1 VTISVSVDM
10 VAQRRVAYL
19 YLAQWLKP
27 AAQGEKARMAKSE
40 KLFEILNLISESPDL
55 TPKDLALLCDV
66 SERAIYRYMNTLSKV
81 GFSIRFQNGGY
92 KLQGAYDNL
101 FSKAEPESLK
111 ALKLLISAGM
121 RSYGDDKILEYG
133 RKFIELI
140 EMNLPE
146 PEKRQLNEIE
156 IIPEEVR
163 ADQHGGTL
171 LIGHSSVPDII
182 NPILT
187 SETISV
193 NLMNLIFSSLVRF
206 DAAQRPVPDLA
217 KSWEVSKDGL
227 VWTFF
232 VREDVSFHDGHPLTA
247 NDVEFTYRSVMD
259 PENVSPV
266 TKRYELI
273 GKIETEGDYIFRVT
287 LKHPFMPF
295 IHWLSREIAPK
306 HLLENVDLHSTSFNR
321 HPIGSGPFKLVD
333 WMDNNT
339 IILDANKEYFRKDRP
354 ILDRL
359 VFRTYT
365 DRGAALQAIGQG
377 EMDIAL
383 NLAAS
388 DLSFLSRSGTFRT
401 YSASA
406 AFYYA
411 LILNMESPIFKDI
424 RVRKALDY
432 AMDRESIIRNQLK
445 GHGRICTG
453 PFSINSWAYN
463 PDVKS
468 TPHNVEKAKDLL
480 AQAGWQD
487 TDGDGILDKDGKPF
501 EISLTIPNISDV
513 IERIAVAIKV
523 QLVKIGIRVKPLYI
537 DDSKLYTTPY
547 QTILAMMIPGPDPE
561 YARISWHSE
570 SGNTNMA
577 SYKNNFVD
585 NLMDQG
591 RQIADIESRKEIYHK
606 IHEMIHDDCPAIF
619 LASAFEYIGSKYQ
632 FKDDEFPSVT
642 HFLSSMR
649 DWQIADEE
657 RREQKKDTAYE
668 YQEKMSAL

>member
-1 VTISVSVDM
+1 
-10 VAQRRVAYL
+10 
-19 YLAQWLKP
+19 
-27 AAQGEKARMAKSE
+27 MAKSE

-121 RSYGDDKILEYG
+121 RSYGDDKILGYG

-146 PEKRQLNEIE
+146 PEKRQLNKIE
-156 IIPEEVR
+156 IIPEQVR
-163 ADQHGGTL
+163 ANQHGGTL
-171 LIGHSSVPDII
+171 VIGHSSVPDII

-193 NLMNLIFSSLVRF
+193 NLMDLIFSSLVRS

-217 KSWEVSKDGL
+217 KSWEISKDGL

-232 VREDVSFHDGHPLTA
+232 IREDVSFHDGHPLTA
-247 NDVEFTYRSVMD
+247 HDVEFTYKSLID
-259 PENVSPV
+259 PKNVSPV
-266 TKRYELI
+266 TKRYDLI
-273 GKIETEGDYIFRVT
+273 DKIETEGDYIFRVT

-295 IHWLSREIAPK
+295 IHWLSRAIAPQ
-306 HLLENVDLHSTSFNR
+306 HLLERVDLRNTPFN
-321 HPIGSGPFKLVD
+321 HQPVGSGPFKLVD
-333 WMDNNT
+333 WTDNDT
-339 IILDANKEYFRKDRP
+339 IILDANREYFRKDRP

-388 DLSFLSRSGTFRT
+388 DPLFLSRSGAFRT
-401 YSASA
+401 YSVSA

-411 LILNMESPIFKDI
+411 LILNMESPIFRDI

-432 AMDRESIIRNQLK
+432 ATDNESIIKKQLK

-453 PFSINSWAYN
+453 PFTINSWAYN
-463 PDVKS
+463 PDVKA
-468 TPHNVEKAKDLL
+468 TPHNVDKAKELL
-480 AQAGWQD
+480 AKAGWQD
-487 TDGDGILDKDGKPF
+487 TDSDGILDRDGNPF
-501 EISLTIPNISDV
+501 EISLMVPNKSD
-513 IERIAVAIKV
+513 ILERIALALRI
-523 QLVKIGIRVKPLYI
+523 QFMKIGIRMNPIYMDGPKPDKAKFQVL
-537 DDSKLYTTPY
+537 
-547 QTILAMMIPGPDPE
+547 LAMIAPGADPE
-561 YARISWHSE
+561 YARRSWHSE
-570 SGNTNMA
+570 SGDTNIA
-577 SYKNNFVD
+577 SYKNGFVD
-585 NLMDQG
+585 SLMDQG

-606 IHEMIHDDCPAIF
+606 VHEMIHDDCPAIF
-619 LASAFEYIGSKYQ
+619 LASAFDYIGSKYQ
-632 FKDDEFPSVT
+632 FKDDEFPSLI
-642 HFLSSMR
+642 HFITSMR
-649 DWQIADEE
+649 DWQITDEE
-657 RREQKKDTAYE
+657 RREQKKDTVHE